1 MIEKEGKMS
10 WGRHSMVRFWGA
22 EKSKFVEMDPKVE
35 EFLLEKYSILTE
47 DELTLFINK
56 ISYIYTGEMVP

>member
-1 MIEKEGKMS
+1 
-10 WGRHSMVRFWGA
+10 MVRFWGA